1 LQAPD
6 SIWIYLHLLALLK
19 DQVDSLEGIGIPA
32 SYINSSLTSKEVYDR
47 VQSAK
52 SGITKI
58 LYIAPERLDSQGFS
72 EIFKTLD
79 VSMIA
84 VDEAHCVS
92 QWGHDFRPSYK
103 LISGFI
109 NNLDKRPVVTAFTAT
124 ATLEVKEDIINLL
137 HLINPG
143 VFVTGFDRENL
154 YFSVVK
160 DENKK
165 DFILNY
171 LRKKESR
178 QE

>member
-1 LQAPD
+1 M
-6 SIWIYLHLLALLK
+6 
-19 DQVDSLEGIGIPA
+19 V
-32 SYINSSLTSKEVYDR
+32 T
-47 VQSAK
+47 
-52 SGITKI
+52 
-58 LYIAPERLDSQGFS
+58 
-72 EIFKTLD
+72 
-79 VSMIA
+79 

-109 NNLDKRPVVTAFTAT
+109 NNLDKRPIVAAFTAT
-124 ATLEVKEDIINLL
+124 ATLEVKEDVIDLL

-160 DENKK
+160 DENKR

-171 LRKKESR
+171 IKEKRTQGGIIYAATRKEVDSLYDFLSTKKYSVGKYHAGMKDGAT
-178 QE
+178 